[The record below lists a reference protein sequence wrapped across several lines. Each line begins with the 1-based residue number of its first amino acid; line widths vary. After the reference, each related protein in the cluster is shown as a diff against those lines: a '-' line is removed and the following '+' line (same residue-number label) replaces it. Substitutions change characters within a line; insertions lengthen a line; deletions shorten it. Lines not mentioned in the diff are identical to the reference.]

1 MARVDLGCASPQ
13 KGVAYTTGMT
23 ASSMGMSSRS
33 RLFCGTA
40 KTSEK
45 LNKSHAMWQTS
56 RMGVSSRGVVLSY
69 LLPMVAVPHYPRSGT
84 IHLGEPQCYAL
95 MRLLAA
101 RWARG
106 KNERLLLILMIAYA

>member
-1 MARVDLGCASPQ
+1 
-13 KGVAYTTGMT
+13 
-23 ASSMGMSSRS
+23 
-33 RLFCGTA
+33 
-40 KTSEK
+40 
-45 LNKSHAMWQTS
+45 
-56 RMGVSSRGVVLSY
+56 MGVSSRGVVLSY